1 MIKIILIP
9 GKTVMST
16 IKSVSLK
23 TLQNIGL
30 GVLLTVTF
38 VSGYSSETNT
48 GQNDPPISNTTILD
62 SSFVTQAETVR
73 SAGYQTGMTGKWH
86 LGEEEETDPE
96 GEGFDG

>member
-9 GKTVMST
+9 GKIVMST

-38 VSGYSSETNT
+38 VSGYSSK
-48 GQNDPPISNTTILD
+48 
-62 SSFVTQAETVR
+62 TVR
-73 SAGYQTGMTGKWH
+73 SAGHQTGMTGKWH